1 MLRCN
6 RLLHKTSSTAVLS
19 PTAVL
24 SHKLFDGSAEKEP
37 SQKLRFVPGRGLR
50 TGIKNSYPLCPH
62 MASLLPPIWG
72 LEAVENKEDS
82 ECKTKKGT
90 WPSGQAGKL
99 GWTPQLP
106 SGQSGALVTA
116 LRDPQLRRWG
126 HATCPDKAQPGR
138 LEDKDIKGDR
148 LGLGQLLSN
157 VFL

>member
-1 MLRCN
+1 M
-6 RLLHKTSSTAVLS
+6 LS

-24 SHKLFDGSAEKEP
+24 SSTAVLSHKLLDGSAEKET
-37 SQKLRFVPGRGLR
+37 SQELRFVPGRGLR
-50 TGIKNSYPLCPH
+50 SGIKDSYP
-62 MASLLPPIWG
+62 SLPVLSTYGFPSPTSVSLFGDWNQYRTKKI
-72 LEAVENKEDS
+72 LNAK
-82 ECKTKKGT
+82 KKGT